1 MPAHMLMAAASL
13 KAPISLTSRQL
24 FGGLFLR
31 KGCDEIVRRVGAIMR
46 EQHRINS
53 GLGLA
58 RCAGMRA
65 FSYIAALSLVGA
77 ILVASTSFTDRR
89 SVKTWAPNTVVL
101 KPKPLETAALVS
113 PKHDAAA
120 GTLNAEGASLAASEQ
135 LSSAKAPTATR
146 SSTTVT
152 DPESTG
158 TLPKEVET
166 QNVAPKASPALPH
179 ALRDRRYA
187 TRPAR
192 QASARA
198 RVIAQTRAA
207 PALSSRE
214 PIQFRLAEG
223 RN

>member
-1 MPAHMLMAAASL
+1 
-13 KAPISLTSRQL
+13 
-24 FGGLFLR
+24 
-31 KGCDEIVRRVGAIMR
+31 
-46 EQHRINS
+46 
-53 GLGLA
+53 
-58 RCAGMRA
+58 MRA
-65 FSYIAALSLVGA
+65 FGYFAALSMIGA

-120 GTLNAEGASLAASEQ
+120 GTLKAEGASLAAPEQ
-135 LSSAKAPTATR
+135 VSSAEAPATTR

-158 TLPKEVET
+158 TLPKEVESAAR
-166 QNVAPKASPALPH
+166 NVAPKASPALPH
-179 ALRDRRYA
+179 ALRNGRQA

-192 QASARA
+192 QALAR
-198 RVIAQTRAA
+198 RPVIAQTRAA
-207 PALSSRE
+207 PAPSSRE

>member
-1 MPAHMLMAAASL
+1 
-13 KAPISLTSRQL
+13 
-24 FGGLFLR
+24 
-31 KGCDEIVRRVGAIMR
+31 MR

-53 GLGLA
+53 GIGLA

-65 FSYIAALSLVGA
+65 FGYFAALSMIGA

-89 SVKTWAPNTVVL
+89 SVKTWAPSTVVL
-101 KPKPLETAALVS
+101 KPKPLDPAALVS
-113 PKHDAAA
+113 PKHDAATGA
-120 GTLNAEGASLAASEQ
+120 LKPEAASLAPAPEQ
-135 LSSAKAPTATR
+135 VSSVEVPATTR
-146 SSTTVT
+146 SSTTVA
-152 DPESTG
+152 DPETTG

-166 QNVAPKASPALPH
+166 QKVAPKASPAFPH

>member
-1 MPAHMLMAAASL
+1 M
-13 KAPISLTSRQL
+13 
-24 FGGLFLR
+24 
-31 KGCDEIVRRVGAIMR
+31 
-46 EQHRINS
+46 
-53 GLGLA
+53 
-58 RCAGMRA
+58 
-65 FSYIAALSLVGA
+65 
-77 ILVASTSFTDRR
+77 DRR

-120 GTLNAEGASLAASEQ
+120 GTLKAEGASLAAPEQ
-135 LSSAKAPTATR
+135 LSSAEAPTATR

-166 QNVAPKASPALPH
+166 QNARAESFASPSPRAS
-179 ALRDRRYA
+179 RSA
-187 TRPAR
+187 T
-192 QASARA
+192 ASTPGVGARA
-198 RVIAQTRAA
+198 RIAQTRAA

-223 RN
+223 TN

>member
-1 MPAHMLMAAASL
+1 MAAAKPQSSDL
-13 KAPISLTSRQL
+13 ADFASAFRRVVSSQ
-24 FGGLFLR
+24 
-31 KGCDEIVRRVGAIMR
+31 GCDEIVRWAGAIMP

-120 GTLNAEGASLAASEQ
+120 GTLKAEGASLAAPEQ
-135 LSSAKAPTATR
+135 LSSAEAPTR

-158 TLPKEVET
+158 TLPKEIET

>member
-1 MPAHMLMAAASL
+1 MTA
-13 KAPISLTSRQL
+13 
-24 FGGLFLR
+24 FG
-31 KGCDEIVRRVGAIMR
+31 
-46 EQHRINS
+46 
-53 GLGLA
+53 
-58 RCAGMRA
+58 
-65 FSYIAALSLVGA
+65 YIAALSMIGA

-120 GTLNAEGASLAASEQ
+120 GTLKAEGASLAAPEQ
-135 LSSAKAPTATR
+135 LSSAEAPTR

>member
-1 MPAHMLMAAASL
+1 
-13 KAPISLTSRQL
+13 
-24 FGGLFLR
+24 
-31 KGCDEIVRRVGAIMR
+31 
-46 EQHRINS
+46 
-53 GLGLA
+53 
-58 RCAGMRA
+58 MRA
-65 FSYIAALSLVGA
+65 FGYFAALSMIGA

-89 SVKTWAPNTVVL
+89 SVKTWAPSTVVL
-101 KPKPLETAALVS
+101 KPKPLDPAALVS
-113 PKHDAAA
+113 PKHDAATGA
-120 GTLNAEGASLAASEQ
+120 LKPEGASLAAPEQ
-135 LSSAKAPTATR
+135 LSSAEAPAATR

-166 QNVAPKASPALPH
+166 QKVAPKASPAFPH